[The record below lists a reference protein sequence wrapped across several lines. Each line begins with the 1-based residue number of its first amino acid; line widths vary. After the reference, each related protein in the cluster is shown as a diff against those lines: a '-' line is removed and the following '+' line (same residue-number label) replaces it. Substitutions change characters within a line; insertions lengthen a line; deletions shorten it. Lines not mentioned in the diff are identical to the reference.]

1 MISKVR
7 RMEMNLILNFSN
19 QAYSKNNPA
28 AIIITII
35 YSRIESLYVY
45 NKLTIRFINMVLS
58 IFIYSIDWFIAG

>member
-7 RMEMNLILNFSN
+7 RKELNLILNFSN

-35 YSRIESLYVY
+35 YSRIESLYDY
-45 NKLTIRFINMVLS
+45 NELPNRFINMVLC
-58 IFIYSIDWFIAG
+58 IFTYSIDSFIAT